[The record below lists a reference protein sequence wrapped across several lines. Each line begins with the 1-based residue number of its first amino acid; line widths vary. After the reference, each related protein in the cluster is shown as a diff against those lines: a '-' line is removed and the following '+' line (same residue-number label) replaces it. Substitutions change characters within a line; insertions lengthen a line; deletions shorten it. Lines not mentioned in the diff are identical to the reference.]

1 MQRDLIFELFHEPA
15 SWHTYLLASIT
26 LVFRG
31 LGLGKVWLSALDL
44 SLMPFPHFSVCPSS
58 VLSDASF
65 TSATG
70 TAAAAAAAATSKTVR
85 RNLTLENQGGI
96 PSEISSCEGLG
107 RMY

>member
-1 MQRDLIFELFHEPA
+1 MQRDLKFELFHEPA
-15 SWHTYLLASIT
+15 SRHTYLLASIT

-70 TAAAAAAAATSKTVR
+70 TAAAAAAATSKTVR

-96 PSEISSCEGLG
+96 PLEISSCEGLG